1 MSLSCFP
8 KKPAT
13 RTPQTPTFNIQTGI
27 EEGYAA
33 WPPRVVDTRHLGY
46 INAKDTYFYSQDIGR
61 SFRLGGRTYIIF
73 GDTFCNDHGISSNTY
88 KIIPD
93 LTVPTQAFYLSG
105 PHNGYI
111 HPLIEPTRAETE
123 WLALPENLGVKRL
136 AFWCYG
142 GVVEFADGIGWT
154 WYQKYVVDT
163 TTTTAGGGVLDLIG
177 VGLARLS
184 VNNNNNNNNNKKSGG
199 GSNNNGELSAARMP
213 GLMFEQAEGHP
224 LFGSFSTLLA
234 GSHVYLWGQIASSD
248 VFLARVHKDDCHLRH
263 KYTYWNG
270 SAYTDDIS
278 RAAPVLQDYQQGA
291 FFHAPQLF
299 GERLAWCFVGV
310 TKWGD
315 STVMMGKA
323 ERVEGPWDDVRPVT
337 HAYGI
342 KNPEG
347 YRYCVYPHPLLL
359 EGGRGRGRVVV
370 SWSENWPGG
379 VIAVELELERG

>member
-8 KKPAT
+8 KKPA
-13 RTPQTPTFNIQTGI
+13 PQTPPTPTFTIQSGI
-27 EEGYAA
+27 EEGCAA

-61 SFRLGGRTYIIF
+61 SFRLGGHTYIMF
-73 GDTFCNDHGISSNTY
+73 GDTFCNDYGISDNTY

-93 LTVPTQAFYLSG
+93 PTTPTQAFYLSG
-105 PHNGYI
+105 EHNGYI

-123 WLALPENLGVKRL
+123 WLALPENLGVRL

-142 GVVEFADGIGWT
+142 GVVEFGDGIGWT

-163 TTTTAGGGVLDLIG
+163 TTGVLDLIG

-184 VNNNNNNNNNKKSGG
+184 VSKSGEK
-199 GSNNNGELSAARMP
+199 GELSAARMP
-213 GLMFEQAEGHP
+213 GLMFERAEGHP

-234 GSHVYLWGQIASSD
+234 DEWVYLWGQTGTD
-248 VFLARVHKDDCHLRH
+248 VFLARVHKDDCQFRH
-263 KYTYWNG
+263 KYAYWNG
-270 SAYTDDIS
+270 SAYTGDITKS
-278 RAAPVLQDYQQGA
+278 APVLQDYQQGQ
-291 FFHAPQLF
+291 FFESSSPALF
-299 GERLAWCFVGV
+299 GQRLPWCFVGV

-315 STVMMGKA
+315 SMAMMGA
-323 ERVEGPWDDVRPVT
+323 ASRVEGPWDVRPLV

-342 KNPEG
+342 KVPEG
-347 YRYCVYPHPLLL
+347 YRYCVYPHPLLSS
-359 EGGRGRGRVVV
+359 GGRGRVMV

-379 VIAVELELERG
+379 VIAVELKLARGEFGLPALFSLKFVRE